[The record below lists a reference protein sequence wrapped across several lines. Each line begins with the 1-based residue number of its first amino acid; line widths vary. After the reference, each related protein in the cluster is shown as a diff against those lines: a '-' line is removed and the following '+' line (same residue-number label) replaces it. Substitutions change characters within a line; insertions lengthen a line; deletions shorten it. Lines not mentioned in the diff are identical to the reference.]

1 MPARVHGFVER
12 FYSGE
17 ATGHQVSVREGGER
31 FPLALRADLR
41 QHSSAFAWG
50 LSVDPGCA
58 QLALALLADALGDD
72 ARAMRLQEAFRL
84 RLVELLPERWTMT
97 RSRILAH
104 VKLLEY
110 QMGASAAHHD
120 IVSRVVLE

>member
-1 MPARVHGFVER
+1 MPPRVHGFVER

-17 ATGHQVSVREGGER
+17 ATGHQVTVREEGER
-31 FPLALRADLR
+31 LPLALRADLR
-41 QHSSAFAWG
+41 RHSSAFAWR

-72 ARAMRLQEAFRL
+72 SRAMRLQEAFR
-84 RLVELLPERWTMT
+84 RRVVEILPDRWTIT

-104 VKLLEY
+104 VEMLEY
-110 QMGASAAHHD
+110 QMGAASPAHPD
-120 IVSRVVLE
+120 IVSRVA